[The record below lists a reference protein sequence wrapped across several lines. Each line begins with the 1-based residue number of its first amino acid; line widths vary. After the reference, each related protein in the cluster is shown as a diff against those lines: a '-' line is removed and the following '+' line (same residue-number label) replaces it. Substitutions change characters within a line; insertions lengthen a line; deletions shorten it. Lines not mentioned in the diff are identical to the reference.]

1 MLSIKATRIIF
12 KERERDR
19 EGEKKKESLAEYTT
33 NAFSTFRPERERGDN
48 STTKCIIIK
57 TIKTV

>member
-12 KERERDR
+12 KERAIER
-19 EGEKKKESLAEYTT
+19 EKEKESLAEYTT

>member
-12 KERERDR
+12 KERARER
-19 EGEKKKESLAEYTT
+19 EKENESLAEYTT
-33 NAFSTFRPERERGDN
+33 NAFSTFRPERGDN